1 MTDDTA
7 DKFPLAVAIVLEEEG
22 VFSDDPNDVGGETI
36 FGIARASH
44 PAIPWPPTKDQ
55 SIAIYQAEYW
65 TAHRCGE
72 MPWPWGLGVFD
83 GEVNQGNV
91 IRLAQE
97 ALGVAQDGVVG
108 PATLAAMIAAA
119 APLFDQFLA
128 LRALSYV
135 DESGFPRFGKGWMA
149 RLARIARGA
158 AQHA

>member
-91 IRLAQE
+91 IRLLPPLVVKMEELDRGLAILAE
-97 ALGVAQDGVVG
+97 AL
-108 PATLAAMIAAA
+108 
-119 APLFDQFLA
+119 A
-128 LRALSYV
+128 LL
-135 DESGFPRFGKGWMA
+135 
-149 RLARIARGA
+149 
-158 AQHA
+158 